1 MAYRTLIVVIT
12 LFLQLQQET
21 ATGDEE
27 LSLGSLA
34 GIFYI
39 LIIGLVLAMIVSFLE
54 FCYNSK
60 KEAQKSKVLI
70 K

>member
-1 MAYRTLIVVIT
+1 
-12 LFLQLQQET
+12 LQQET

-39 LIIGLVLAMIVSFLE
+39 LIIGLVVAMLVALFE
-54 FCYNSK
+54 FCYDSK
-60 KEAQKSKVLI
+60 NEAQKSKVPNSFD
-70 K
+70 KCY